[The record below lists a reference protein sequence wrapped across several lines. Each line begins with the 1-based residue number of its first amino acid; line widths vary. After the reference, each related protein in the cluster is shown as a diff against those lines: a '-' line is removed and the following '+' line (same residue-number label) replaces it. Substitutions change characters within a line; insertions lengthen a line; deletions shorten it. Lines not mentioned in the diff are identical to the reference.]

1 MAKGLVFGVTNGI
14 ITMLAL
20 ITGMYA
26 SKVNKV
32 GVIAAIL
39 AILIADPLS
48 DAYSMYISEKNHN
61 NSKDSAFSVG
71 KEAFLSQFILQLIF
85 LLIIIFTPTVFTGL
99 MTCYMFGLISILGYA
114 FTQNSSF
121 KEILMNLSWI
131 IAIISV
137 TYFSDV
143 LVHEYYK
150 DH

>member
-48 DAYSMYISEKNHN
+48 DAYSMYVSEKAN
-61 NSKDSAFSVG
+61 K
-71 KEAFLSQFILQLIF
+71 Q
-85 LLIIIFTPTVFTGL
+85 
-99 MTCYMFGLISILGYA
+99 
-114 FTQNSSF
+114 
-121 KEILMNLSWI
+121 
-131 IAIISV
+131 
-137 TYFSDV
+137 
-143 LVHEYYK
+143 
-150 DH
+150 

>member
-26 SKVNKV
+26 SKVDKV

-48 DAYSMYISEKNHN
+48 DAYSMYISEKNN
-61 NSKDSAFSVG
+61 NSNKKAFGVG
-71 KEAFLSQFILQLIF
+71 KEAFLSQFVLQLIF
-85 LLIIIFTPTVFTGL
+85 LLIIIFTPTVFAGL
-99 MTCYMFGLISILGYA
+99 MTCYMFGLVSILGYA
-114 FTQNSSF
+114 YMQKSSF
-121 KEILMNLSWI
+121 KEIFMNLSWI
-131 IAIISV
+131 ILIISV

-143 LVHEYYK
+143 LVHEYYIG
-150 DH
+150 H

>member
-26 SKVNKV
+26 SKVDKV

-48 DAYSMYISEKNHN
+48 DAYSMYISEKNN
-61 NSKDSAFSVG
+61 NSNKKAFGVG
-71 KEAFLSQFILQLIF
+71 KEAFLSQFVLQLIF
-85 LLIIIFTPTVFTGL
+85 LLIIIFTPTVFAGL
-99 MTCYMFGLISILGYA
+99 MTCYMFGLVSILGYA
-114 FTQNSSF
+114 YMQKSSF
-121 KEILMNLSWI
+121 KEIFMNLSWI
-131 IAIISV
+131 ILIISV

-150 DH
+150 GH

>member
-48 DAYSMYISEKNHN
+48 DAYSMYISEKNN
-61 NSKDSAFSVG
+61 NSNKKAFSVG
-71 KEAFLSQFILQLIF
+71 KEAFLSQFVLQFIF

-99 MTCYMFGLISILGYA
+99 MTCYAFGLVSILGYA
-114 FTQNSSF
+114 YMQKSSF
-121 KEILMNLSWI
+121 KEVLMNLSWI
-131 IAIISV
+131 TVIISV

-150 DH
+150 GN